1 MRAKATFGMSD
12 STIGLRPSV
21 FVYVGSLCRLLNDA
35 MVTSA
40 GLKANLISTSFYG
53 FKFLCQYY
61 AVANGVGRV
70 VPLV

>member
-1 MRAKATFGMSD
+1 MAKATFGMSE

-21 FVYVGSLCRLLNDA
+21 NVVGDSLCLFVNYA
-35 MVTSA
+35 MEISA
-40 GLKANLISTSFYG
+40 GLKANLMSTSFYG

>member
-1 MRAKATFGMSD
+1 M
-12 STIGLRPSV
+12 
-21 FVYVGSLCRLLNDA
+21 LNDA